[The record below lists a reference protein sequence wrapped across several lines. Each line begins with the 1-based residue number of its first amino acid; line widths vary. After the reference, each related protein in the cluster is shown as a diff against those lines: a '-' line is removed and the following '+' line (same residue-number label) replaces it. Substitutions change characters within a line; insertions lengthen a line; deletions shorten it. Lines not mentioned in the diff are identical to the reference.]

1 MTDDAAGAGAM
12 TEGDPPDDSEGDR
25 SDDRLDDATDAAA
38 DGGDEPST
46 EDEIRWAAIGV
57 LVERG
62 FDEFTTQAVA
72 DAAGVSQSLVHYYF
86 ETKADLVRS
95 MFERGLDITTAQVE
109 SAVDDDDPRERLV
122 GLARYLLRGDG
133 VDEPVQ
139 FNRMVLGLQSRAPY
153 DEDLRDVVAYN
164 HSFLREYV
172 VEAVEQGI
180 DSGQFREV
188 DPEVFAATYVAAMR
202 SANDWRAI
210 FGDEGDWDLVLAG
223 LEAIVDDYLAEV
235 DT

>member
-1 MTDDAAGAGAM
+1 MTDDAADASAT
-12 TEGDPPDDSEGDR
+12 TEGDPPGDSEGDQP
-25 SDDRLDDATDAAA
+25 DDEPAETAA
-38 DGGDEPST
+38 DGGDGPST
-46 EDEIRWAAIGV
+46 EDEIRWAAIDV
-57 LVERG
+57 LVEHG

-95 MFERGLDITTAQVE
+95 MFERGLDVTTAQVE

-122 GLARYLLRGDG
+122 GLARYLLRGEG

-172 VEAVEQGI
+172 VEAVEEGI
-180 DSGQFREV
+180 DSGRFREV
-188 DPEVFAATYVAAMR
+188 DPEVFAAAYVAAMR

-223 LEAIVDDYLAEV
+223 LEAIVDDYLVRE
-235 DT
+235 DHE